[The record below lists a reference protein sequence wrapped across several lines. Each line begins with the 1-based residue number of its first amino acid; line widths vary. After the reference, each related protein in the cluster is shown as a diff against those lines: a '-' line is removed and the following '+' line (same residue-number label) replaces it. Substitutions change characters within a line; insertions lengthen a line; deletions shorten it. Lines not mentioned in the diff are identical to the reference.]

1 MHTHNQG
8 KTGQEDSR
16 DRSRGVSGIL
26 RNTVTGGYEDILAI
40 LEARMEILKIEL
52 TEKIALA
59 VALMVVFMLLLG
71 GVIYLIAAAALLIG
85 ELLGHYYLGHLSVSL
100 VFLLAVLFFTRIKPD
115 MLKNLIHTILISS
128 HGNKN

>member
-1 MHTHNQG
+1 MHTQDQG
-8 KTGQEDSR
+8 KTGQEDPR

-26 RNTVTGGYEDILAI
+26 HDTVTGGYEDILAI
-40 LEARMEILKIEL
+40 IEARMEILKIEL

-59 VALMVVFMLLLG
+59 AALMVVFMLLLG
-71 GVIYLIAAAALLIG
+71 GIIYLIAAAALLIG
-85 ELLGHYYLGHLSVSL
+85 ELLGHSYLGHLSVSL
-100 VFLLAVLFFTRIKPD
+100 VFLLAVLFFTRIRPD